1 MNNILTLKYPSSW
14 WDAKWREALPTG
26 NGTIAAA
33 PYGAVHDETVL
44 LTHDDLWHEVI
55 TQELPI
61 VSDRLAEVRRLLAE
75 NQAPDADPILEE
87 ALKSAGYAADI
98 GAPLP
103 LGDLKIRMPVGK
115 GFTQYE
121 RTLDMSTGEVAVRW
135 TDAGANYERTIFAS
149 RTDDCIVMRIKVDN
163 EASLNAQV
171 TLDLHDRSDLSTPND
186 DKDPELPTELEV
198 ITEEGGWISYAAK
211 NDDGSDFGAVAR
223 VSIDQA
229 SPFRTDEAI
238 HIEGGS
244 EAVVVIKLFVKGD
257 RQTDW
262 SRLKEELSQLSTS
275 YESLL
280 ATHVSEH
287 KEIFERVQLDLQVNE
302 TSRSLPNEALLLDAY
317 QGDVPTAMV
326 EKMWA
331 YGRYLLIISSREGSQ
346 PCPLQGKWCGFY
358 RGYWTFNMANENLQ
372 MNYWQAMSGNMT
384 ETALPVFDYFERML
398 PDFRE
403 NARKIFGCRGIVVP
417 CITTP
422 PSGLFKDIQPHIL
435 QWTGAA
441 AWVAQHFFDYYLHT
455 GDEAFLKERAL
466 PFLREIALFYE
477 DFFTIDENGYFLSAP
492 SNSPENHPGNH
503 TEGAEALKGMGTT
516 MNATMDFALAKE
528 VLTNLIEGYAQLG
541 EEPKELGKWQDMLT
555 KIPPYQINDDGAVTE
570 WMHPYYTDNYNHRH
584 QSHVY
589 PVFPGFE
596 VTEDSDS
603 ELFEAFK
610 IAIRKRLE
618 VGISAQT
625 GWSLAHMANVY
636 ARMKEGDS
644 ALDCLSLIARACV
657 MNNFYTTHNDWRESG
672 IGGNFSQAPYQI
684 DANLGWTAAVQEMLL
699 FSRPGHITILPALPK
714 EWSSGS
720 VKGLLARGG
729 VSVAIQW
736 NLAESRIEVELCSL
750 KKDQQIELTSPIA
763 TNEPTSI
770 ELKVGVTVTVALP
783 TK

>member
-1 MNNILTLKYPSSW
+1 
-14 WDAKWREALPTG
+14 
-26 NGTIAAA
+26 
-33 PYGAVHDETVL
+33 
-44 LTHDDLWHEVI
+44 
-55 TQELPI
+55 
-61 VSDRLAEVRRLLAE
+61 
-75 NQAPDADPILEE
+75 
-87 ALKSAGYAADI
+87 
-98 GAPLP
+98 
-103 LGDLKIRMPVGK
+103 
-115 GFTQYE
+115 
-121 RTLDMSTGEVAVRW
+121 
-135 TDAGANYERTIFAS
+135 
-149 RTDDCIVMRIKVDN
+149 
-163 EASLNAQV
+163 
-171 TLDLHDRSDLSTPND
+171 
-186 DKDPELPTELEV
+186 
-198 ITEEGGWISYAAK
+198 
-211 NDDGSDFGAVAR
+211 
-223 VSIDQA
+223 
-229 SPFRTDEAI
+229 
-238 HIEGGS
+238 
-244 EAVVVIKLFVKGD
+244 
-257 RQTDW
+257 
-262 SRLKEELSQLSTS
+262 
-275 YESLL
+275 
-280 ATHVSEH
+280 
-287 KEIFERVQLDLQVNE
+287 
-302 TSRSLPNEALLLDAY
+302 
-317 QGDVPTAMV
+317 
-326 EKMWA
+326 
-331 YGRYLLIISSREGSQ
+331 
-346 PCPLQGKWCGFY
+346 
-358 RGYWTFNMANENLQ
+358 
-372 MNYWQAMSGNMT
+372 
-384 ETALPVFDYFERML
+384 ML

-403 NARKIFGCRGIVVP
+403 NARKIFNCRGIVVP

-477 DFFTIDENGYFLSAP
+477 DFFTTDENGYFLSAP

-503 TEGAEALKGMGTT
+503 SENAEALKGMGTT

-528 VLTNLIEGYAQLG
+528 VLTNLIDGHAQIG
-541 EEPKELGKWQDMLT
+541 EEPEELGKWQDMLT
-555 KIPPYQINDDGAVTE
+555 KIPPYQINGDGAVTE

-596 VTEDSDS
+596 VTEDSDPK
-603 ELFEAFK
+603 LFEAFK

-714 EWSSGS
+714 EWSQGS

-729 VSVAIQW
+729 IRVAIQW

-750 KKDQQIELTSPIA
+750 KKDQQLELISPVA
-763 TNEPTSI
+763 TDTPNSI
-770 ELKVGVTVTVALP
+770 ELKAGEVKTVTLP